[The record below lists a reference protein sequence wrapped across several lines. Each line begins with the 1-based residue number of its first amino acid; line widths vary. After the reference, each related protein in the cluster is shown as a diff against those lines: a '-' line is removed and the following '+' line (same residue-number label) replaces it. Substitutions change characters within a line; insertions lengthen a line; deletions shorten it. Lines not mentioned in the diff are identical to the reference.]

1 MQRCAFEL
9 QLPVWEEADEE
20 LLVPDVASRYIE
32 LRVPTLVGRE
42 DVSDILAIA
51 ERLGSG
57 ISGAREAKIAGA
69 AHVPSL
75 ERPEEFDQLVLMFL
89 GAQ

>member
-1 MQRCAFEL
+1 
-9 QLPVWEEADEE
+9 
-20 LLVPDVASRYIE
+20 VPDVGSRYIE
-32 LRVPTLVGRE
+32 LRVPTLVLVGRE

-51 ERLGSG
+51 EQLASG
-57 ISGAREAKIAGA
+57 IPGAREGKIPGA

-75 ERPEEFDQLVLMFL
+75 ERPEEFDQLVLTFL